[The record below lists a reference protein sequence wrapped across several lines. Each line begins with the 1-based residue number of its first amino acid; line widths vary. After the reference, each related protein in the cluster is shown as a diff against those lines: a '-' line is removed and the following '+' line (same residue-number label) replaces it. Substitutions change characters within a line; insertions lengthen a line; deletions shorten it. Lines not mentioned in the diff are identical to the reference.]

1 MPSRHLFVTRGDLT
15 ALHCDAWV
23 LPTDRDGNVTAPWL
37 SALERLGRGGVER
50 GVGRLDDPA
59 RDELRATG
67 AAVLRPPTADAPGVV
82 ACDTAVP
89 HADVRACAR
98 ALAGAIERLE
108 RVVADAE
115 VCPSAHLELPRPRRL
130 VALPTVGVGAGG
142 GREVRGAVLAG
153 QIDAAHRALK
163 QRPDGPDVA
172 LVCFDHEHYAAAQ
185 RARRAAGA
193 EAELASSLGPELYA
207 RILELARLARE
218 GRLVPFVGAGV
229 SMGAGL
235 PSWVGLLD
243 ELIAESGM
251 EDDRDALARID
262 LRDRAALIQSRL
274 GAGELERILLE
285 RMTSATRVALQ
296 HQLLASLPV
305 VEAAST
311 NWDDLF
317 ERAWRDA
324 GAERIAVLPFDGQSG
339 ADHWIVKLHGTVRDG
354 QLHGVVLTRDDY
366 LRFGAELNALA
377 GIVQALLLTRHMLF
391 VGFGLSDE
399 TFHRIAHDVRQ
410 VLNTTA
416 QVRERSGSYAT
427 SLSPSRRTVTS
438 ELWRGQLDV
447 LSTRRGDDGAGRAGT
462 APAARRL
469 EVALDLLGMLSVDP
483 LGHLLDPTFDGA
495 LTADERQLAAALR
508 RFAAEVDPVVRRA
521 GPAGDVV
528 GRWLDRMRNTQEER
542 TDEAREAET

>member
-23 LPTDRDGNVTAPWL
+23 LPTDRHGNVTASWNE
-37 SALERLGRGGVER
+37 ALVRLGRGGD
-50 GVGRLDDPA
+50 GRLDDAA
-59 RDELRATG
+59 RRDVAATG
-67 AAVLRPPTADAPGVV
+67 SALLRPPTADAPGVV

-98 ALAGAIERLE
+98 ALATAIERLE
-108 RVVADAE
+108 EAVAVADA
-115 VCPSAHLELPRPRRL
+115 CPSARLELPRPRQL

-153 QIDAAHRALK
+153 QIEAARLALLE
-163 QRPDGPDVA
+163 RPDGPDVA

-185 RARRAAGA
+185 RARRAAGL
-193 EAELASSLGPELYA
+193 EAELASSLGPELYG
-207 RILELARLARE
+207 RILELAQLART

-251 EDDRDALARID
+251 EADRDALARID

-274 GAGELERILLE
+274 GAGELERILLQ
-285 RMTSATRVALQ
+285 RLTAASRVALQ

-305 VEAAST
+305 AEAAST

-366 LRFGAELNALA
+366 LRFGAERNALA

-410 VLNTTA
+410 ALNTTVT
-416 QVRERSGSYAT
+416 VRDRPGAYAT
-427 SLSPSRRTVTS
+427 SLSPSRRTVTA

-447 LSTRRGDDGAGRAGT
+447 VSTRRGDDGEGRAGT

-495 LTADERQLAAALR
+495 LTADERRLAIALR
-508 RFAAEVDPVVRRA
+508 RFADEVDPVVRRA

-528 GRWLDRMRNTQEER
+528 GRWLDRMRNTAGEFEGP
-542 TDEAREAET
+542 AEAEE

>member
-23 LPTDRDGNVTAPWL
+23 LPTDREGNVTAAWL
-37 SALERLGRGGVER
+37 PELLRLGRGSPHGD
-50 GVGRLDDPA
+50 GGRLDATAQADV
-59 RDELRATG
+59 RATG
-67 AAVLRPPTADAPGVV
+67 SAVLRPPTADAPGVV

-89 HADVRACAR
+89 HADVGACAR
-98 ALAGAIERLE
+98 ALADALGRLE
-108 RVVADAE
+108 AMIATADA
-115 VCPSAHLELPRPRRL
+115 CPSARLELARPRRL

-153 QIDAAHRALK
+153 QIDAARRALAE
-163 QRPDGPDVA
+163 RPDGPDVA

-185 RARRAAGA
+185 RARRAAGV
-193 EAELASSLGPELYA
+193 EAELAATLGPELHG
-207 RILELARLARE
+207 RVLELARLARQ

-235 PSWVGLLD
+235 PSWLGLLD
-243 ELIAESGM
+243 ELIAEAGM
-251 EDDRDALARID
+251 ESDRDALARID

-274 GAGELERILLE
+274 GAGELERILLQ
-285 RMTSATRVALQ
+285 RLTAASRVALQ

-324 GAERIAVLPFDGQSG
+324 GADRIAVLPFDGRSA

-366 LRFGAELNALA
+366 LRFGAERNALA

-410 VLNTTA
+410 ALNTTV
-416 QVRERSGSYAT
+416 QVPDRPGAYAT
-427 SLSPSRRTVTS
+427 SLSPSRRTVTA

-447 LSTRRGDDGAGRAGT
+447 VSTRRDDDGDGRAGT

-469 EVALDLLGMLSVDP
+469 EVALDLLGMLAVDP

-495 LTADERQLAAALR
+495 LTADERRLAAALR
-508 RFAAEVDPVVRRA
+508 RFAADVDPVLGRA
-521 GPAGDVV
+521 GPAGTAV
-528 GRWLDRMRNTQEER
+528 GRWLDRMRNAQGPG
-542 TDEAREAET
+542 